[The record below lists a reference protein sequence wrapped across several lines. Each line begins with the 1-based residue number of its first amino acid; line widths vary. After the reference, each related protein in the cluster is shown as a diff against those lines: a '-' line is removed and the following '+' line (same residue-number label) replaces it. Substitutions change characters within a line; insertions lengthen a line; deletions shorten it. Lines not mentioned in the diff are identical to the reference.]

1 MKGTTTNVAS
11 LFNSSQNR
19 QFYIEKKIGNAFV
32 YLVHVRLWTY
42 KNGDRK
48 TFSTSAF
55 KMLFLLN
62 IGSTFQE
69 IVYSQFWM
77 ICRMITHLTIHL
89 DDLISFELRL
99 YLYCDFCLIEN
110 IKSIV
115 YIDLNIRKICRYKNW
130 LEVTSPWNDDYKC

>member
-48 TFSTSAF
+48 TYF
-55 KMLFLLN
+55 N
-62 IGSTFQE
+62 IGIQNGVFPQHWKSFLRNRVLA
-69 IVYSQFWM
+69 ILNY
-77 ICRMITHLTIHL
+77 
-89 DDLISFELRL
+89 ISNDNRSYNPIRL
-99 YLYCDFCLIEN
+99 FDIIWNTTYFCLIEN

-115 YIDLNIRKICRYKNW
+115 FIDLNIRKICRYKNW